1 MPISLGKRKRVTA
14 TTSTNSKPSKISKP
28 TPIIPESQSEEGEEE
43 EEDSS
48 PSDEEA
54 SEAEDDDIETE
65 TLDPQ
70 EIFRR
75 HFEAQFKPLPSST
88 TKKSK
93 PNQVIAEVENGEDDD
108 WEGLSANSGED
119 DDDDEKEEDNGV
131 QIVEHG
137 KTVDSKIAGMT
148 KGELRAFMV
157 CIYFLYISPPF
168 SPRPL
173 ITTIQKR

>member
-28 TPIIPESQSEEGEEE
+28 TPIIPESQSEEGEE

-119 DDDDEKEEDNGV
+119 DDEEEEEDNGV